1 MPDSMRFLSCI
12 SFLFCTILFSA
23 GAVQADDE
31 AFKRLTEQLDG
42 LQSFTADFSQR
53 LINTD
58 SVTVDPSLGR
68 MVFKRP
74 GQFRWIYETPYEQEI
89 ISDGKTLW
97 VYDIDLDQ
105 VTIRPASDGLDRSP
119 ITILDEPDEIPKLYT
134 VEILEERSNEIDI
147 KLVPTYEGAAF
158 KYVILIFS
166 ARKLVA
172 MEIFD
177 NFDQFNSLS
186 FHNVEM
192 NTEIDIAQFNFV
204 PPKGVDVIDATK
216 QSN

>member
-1 MPDSMRFLSCI
+1 MLLSMM
-12 SFLFCTILFSA
+12 LFTSA
-23 GAVQADDE
+23 HAQKNNQAVD
-31 AFKRLTEQLDG
+31 KLTERLAG
-42 LQSFTADFSQR
+42 LNSFIADFSQR

-58 SVTVDPSLGR
+58 SVTVEPSLGR
-68 MVFKRP
+68 MVFQRP
-74 GQFRWIYETPYEQEI
+74 GKFRWIYETPYEQEI

-97 VYDIDLDQ
+97 VFDIDLDQ
-105 VTIRPASDGLDRSP
+105 VTIRPASEGLDRSP
-119 ITILDEPDEIPKLYT
+119 ITILDEPDEIANLYN
-134 VEILEERSNEIDI
+134 VEILEERSNEIEI
-147 KLVPTYEGAAF
+147 KLVPNYDGAAF

-166 ARKLVA
+166 AKKLVA

-192 NTEIDIAQFNFV
+192 NTELDMRQFNFV

-216 QSN
+216 QFN